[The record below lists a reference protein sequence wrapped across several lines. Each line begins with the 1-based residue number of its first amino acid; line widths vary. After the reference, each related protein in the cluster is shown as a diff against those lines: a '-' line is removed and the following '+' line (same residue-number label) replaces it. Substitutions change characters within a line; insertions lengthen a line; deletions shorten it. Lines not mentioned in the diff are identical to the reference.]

1 MKQTLFFFLILT
13 LLTSVTSYL
22 SGQNTPVITIDIPGN
37 IRNTGEVK
45 LSEIAKDIEFIQLE
59 TTKECLIN
67 YEKSECYIAGKY
79 ILVVSRKP
87 VGVMLFDR
95 KGKFIRRIGQVGKGP
110 NEYAFIDTRC
120 IDPSGNFIYLID
132 PMANKFYKYSISGEV
147 LLSKSYNEYAR
158 FWDLGKQKLVFIDKT
173 HLALT
178 PMGKG
183 KSATNSC
190 HVLVMDTNLAITDS
204 LMKSKK
210 DEKIFGSGMAAEEQ
224 LAATKDGVM
233 LWKTYLGSVDYLYPD
248 GKVLHKYQIN
258 LGGKKS
264 VEENLKNP
272 DEMEQPPY
280 YLTMVRD
287 LPDYLAI
294 FGFGSKP
301 EFVSMVYNKKT
312 GKTFSLEYAFNCPGF
327 DDRKLQVFNDDLV
340 GLPFIP
346 LMEVNYF
353 ENIMYNWY
361 NLEENIDNQLNCIKA
376 MNVLLPA
383 RRDEILKLIKAR
395 TEYANPMIIVMTMK

>member
-1 MKQTLFFFLILT
+1 MKPTLLLLLSLT
-13 LLTSVTSYL
+13 LLTPVTSYL
-22 SGQNTPVITIDIPGN
+22 SGQNSPVITIDIPGS
-37 IRNTGEVK
+37 IRNKGEVK

-59 TTKECLIN
+59 TTKDCLIN
-67 YEKSECYIAGKY
+67 DEQSECYIASKY

-110 NEYAFIDTRC
+110 NEYAFID
-120 IDPSGNFIYLID
+120 
-132 PMANKFYKYSISGEV
+132 
-147 LLSKSYNEYAR
+147 
-158 FWDLGKQKLVFIDKT
+158 KT

-183 KSATNSC
+183 KSANSSC
-190 HVLVMDTNLAITDS
+190 HVLVLDTNLAITDS

-210 DEKIFGSGMAAEEQ
+210 EEKISGSGMLAEQ
-224 LAATKDGVM
+224 LAATKEGVM

-312 GKTFSLEYAFNCPGF
+312 GKTFSLEYAFDCPGF
-327 DDRKLQVFNDDLV
+327 EDRKLQLFKNDLV
-340 GLPFIP
+340 GLHFIP

-383 RRDEILKLIKAR
+383 RRDEIFKKIKAR